1 MSTTQIDMFAL
12 RYGLSNSQAK
22 KALRM
27 RRKPNLSLVENP
39 GRGAPVAKTGKK
51 SGKKTAKK

>member
-1 MSTTQIDMFAL
+1 MSTTKIDMLAL
-12 RYGLSNSQAK
+12 QYGLSNSQAK
-22 KALRM
+22 KAFRT
-27 RRKPNLSLVENP
+27 RQKPNLSLVENP